1 MDKINYEMGILIVDD
16 SASMRRVIKK
26 FLLNNKFSRLFE
38 AGNGKD
44 ALDIIQS
51 QSIDLI
57 ISDLNM
63 PVMDG
68 LALLEQVKKNPD
80 TADIP
85 FIMLTVEA
93 IQKTMN
99 TAISMNVDSYIVKP
113 VEENVFID
121 ELIRVIRSKDQDTE
135 YLL

>member
-38 AGNGKD
+38 AGNGKE
-44 ALDIIQS
+44 ALDIIQA
-51 QSIDLI
+51 QSVDLI

-63 PVMDG
+63 PAMDG

-85 FIMLTVEA
+85 FIILTVEA

>member
-44 ALDIIQS
+44 ALDIIQA

>member
-44 ALDIIQS
+44 ALDIIQA

-113 VEENVFID
+113 VEENVFIG